1 MKTLYIFPHPDDESF
16 GPASAMSAQQRAGH
30 EINLLTLTKGGA
42 TKQRHKLGLSI
53 KQMGEERHKEMLEV
67 EKVLGLKEMTLL
79 DLPDSGLAEMDPRE
93 IENAVKNE
101 IERMKPEILVTYPV
115 HGISGFH
122 DHLVTHAVVKRLFLR
137 MKDKG
142 TDYLKRLAF
151 FTLSKRDVETN
162 VMNSQNPFHI
172 LYSTENIIDCKQPVE
187 EEDIR
192 KMQEAL
198 RCYKT
203 YESTIEQTG
212 IMDFVSDEI
221 SFEFYQEDFDPH
233 VKDIAEGIK
242 T

>member
-1 MKTLYIFPHPDDESF
+1 MKILYVFPHPDDESF
-16 GPASAMSAQQRAGH
+16 GPASAMSAQKRAGH
-30 EINLLTLTKGGA
+30 EIYLLTLTKGGA

-53 KQMGEERHKEMLEV
+53 KQMGEERYKEMLEV
-67 EKVLGLKEMTLL
+67 ERVLSLKEMTVL
-79 DLPDSGLAEMDPRE
+79 DLPDSGLAEMSPKE
-93 IENAVKNE
+93 IEKVIQTE
-101 IERMKPEILVTYPV
+101 IKRIKPNILVTYPV

-122 DHLVTHAVVKRLFLR
+122 DHLVTHAVMKRLFLR
-137 MKDKG
+137 MKNKG
-142 TDYLKRLAF
+142 MNHLKRLAF
-151 FTLSKRDVETN
+151 FTLNKKDVETN

-172 LYSTENIIDCKQPVE
+172 HYSTEDVIDCKQPVDE
-187 EEDIR
+187 NDAK

-233 VKDIAEGIK
+233 VKDIAEGIE